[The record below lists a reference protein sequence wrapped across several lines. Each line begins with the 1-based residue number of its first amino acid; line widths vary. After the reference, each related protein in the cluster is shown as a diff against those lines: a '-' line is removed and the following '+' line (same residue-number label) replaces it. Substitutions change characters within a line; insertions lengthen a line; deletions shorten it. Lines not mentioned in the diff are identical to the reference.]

1 MKISK
6 GINIF
11 HSFLTGYISLGWALP
26 GEVNSKILTALIPG
40 MYANW
45 LLDDKKCIFTRLEK
59 HFIEKENNKD
69 DKKEK
74 IINNDGFIM
83 TKLKEYNIEVKVE
96 DVDKISVIIA
106 FHTFLQSYYY
116 IISQ

>member
-26 GEVNSKILTALIPG
+26 GEVNSKILTDLIPG

-45 LLDDKKCIFTRLEK
+45 LLDDKRCIFTRLEK
-59 HFIEKENNKD
+59 HFIEKE
-69 DKKEK
+69 KKEDT
-74 IINNDGFIM
+74 IIKDEGFIM
-83 TKLKEYNIEVKVE
+83 AKLKNYNIDLKAE
-96 DVDKISVIIA
+96 DIDKISVVIA
-106 FHTFLQSYYY
+106 FHTFLQSYYH